1 MGCEP
6 ELLKRE
12 ATTMTTRKLD
22 LPEGVPPLSSLYMYI
37 AGSCNLACRH
47 CWIEPD
53 YQTDI
58 KNGKFLKLE
67 YIKKAVAEAK
77 PLGLHSVKLTGG
89 EPTLHP
95 QIFEIVEYLDSENIA
110 IFMETNGTLI
120 DDKMA
125 RFLKSKPHFDFIS
138 VSVDGAKPET
148 HDKLR
153 GIKGSFKKA
162 VIGIK
167 TLSKAGFRPQIICTL
182 HKGNIAESKDLIRLA
197 ESLGCD
203 SVKFNLVQNMGR
215 GDDFAEIN
223 GFKTKKIIGV
233 FQNIERNI
241 RPKSKINVY
250 FDIPIAFKPI
260 RNLLSGD
267 TGRCTILNILSI
279 ISDGSI
285 SLCGIGVTIPEL
297 IFGHIAK
304 DNLKHIWET
313 SPKIRSL
320 REEIPAKLKGI
331 CSDCMH
337 RDLCLGTCVA
347 NNYHRTKSFS
357 TPYFFCEDADLNDL
371 FPRTRINSKPK
382 GDNIWQ
388 KKQK

>member
-6 ELLKRE
+6 ELLKKE
-12 ATTMTTRKLD
+12 AMPTAARNLD
-22 LPEGVPPLSSLYMYI
+22 LPKGVPPLTSLYMYI

-53 YQTDI
+53 YQIDN

-67 YIKKAVAEAK
+67 YLKKAIKEAI
-77 PLGLHSVKLTGG
+77 PLGLQSIKLTGG
-89 EPTLHP
+89 EPMLHP
-95 QIFEIVEYLDSENIA
+95 RFREIVNHVESKNIGM
-110 IFMETNGTLI
+110 FMETNGTLI
-120 DDKMA
+120 DDEMA
-125 RFLKSKPHFDFIS
+125 KFLKSKKHFNFVS
-138 VSVDGAKPET
+138 VSLDGSKPDT

-153 GIKGSFKKA
+153 GVRGSYQKAIKGIKA
-162 VIGIK
+162 LV
-167 TLSKAGFRPQIICTL
+167 KAGFRPQIICTL
-182 HKGNIAESKDLIRLA
+182 HKGNIAEPKDLIKLA
-197 ESLGCD
+197 KSLGCD
-203 SVKFNLVQNMGR
+203 SVKFNIVQHMGR
-215 GDDFAEIN
+215 GDDFAKKN
-223 GFKTKKIIGV
+223 GFQTKEIIGF
-233 FQNIERNI
+233 FQNIERKI

-267 TGRCTILNILSI
+267 SGRCTILNILSI

-304 DNLKHIWET
+304 DKLKHIWET
-313 SPKIRSL
+313 SPKIKNL

-331 CSDCMH
+331 CGRCVH

-347 NNYHRTKSFS
+347 NNYHQTKSFS
-357 TPYFFCEDADLNDL
+357 TPYFFCEDADRNNL
-371 FPRTRINSKPK
+371 FPKTR
-382 GDNIWQ
+382 
-388 KKQK
+388 KKIETKRR